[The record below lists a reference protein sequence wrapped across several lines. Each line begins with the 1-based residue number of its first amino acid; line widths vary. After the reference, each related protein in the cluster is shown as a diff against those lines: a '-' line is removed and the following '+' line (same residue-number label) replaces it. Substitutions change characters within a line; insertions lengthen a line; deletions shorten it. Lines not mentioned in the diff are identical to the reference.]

1 MKLLQTC
8 NDYKYKIKKYM
19 CHVPLDK
26 ARGIYIKLIGQNKD
40 SAMTTALVDQ
50 VRKSQ
55 RMRLLMALLLL
66 LIVLPLGHV
75 SVLGS
80 EKSAEVV
87 PGPEVL
93 CKEWFDSDA
102 TVQTLT
108 LSATTQTIH
117 VVMLNDSTLGWIF
130 RTDKSPPKCQG
141 KHGEIILWVA
151 LGTDGLIKGLRLI
164 DHIEDKKHF
173 SLLTTSGFFDQFF
186 GRRATDDPA
195 VVDTVTSATRSS
207 RAIREEVL
215 LGARHIASQ
224 PEVAKKMEQPVR
236 KFAK

>member
-1 MKLLQTC
+1 
-8 NDYKYKIKKYM
+8 
-19 CHVPLDK
+19 
-26 ARGIYIKLIGQNKD
+26 
-40 SAMTTALVDQ
+40 MTTAFVEHARQTMRL
-50 VRKSQ
+50 SHL
-55 RMRLLMALLLL
+55 MRLLLLSM
-66 LIVLPLGHV
+66 VLPFYPL
-75 SVLGS
+75 SLLGS
-80 EKSAEVV
+80 ENSAEVV

-117 VVMLNDSTLGWIF
+117 AVTLNDSTLGWIF
-130 RTDKSPPKCQG
+130 RTDKTPPKCKG
-141 KHGEIILWVA
+141 KHGEIILWVG

-173 SLLTTSGFFDQFF
+173 SLLTTSGFFEQFF

-207 RAIREEVL
+207 SAIREEVL

-224 PEVAKKMEQPVR
+224 PEVAKKMESAE
-236 KFAK
+236 KKAGK